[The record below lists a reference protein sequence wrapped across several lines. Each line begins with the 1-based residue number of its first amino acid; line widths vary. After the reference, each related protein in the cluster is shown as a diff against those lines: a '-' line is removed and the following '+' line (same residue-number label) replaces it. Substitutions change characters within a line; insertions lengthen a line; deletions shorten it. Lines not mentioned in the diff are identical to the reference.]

1 MPIVHRSRFI
11 VFHLVDSFSI
21 RVEEER
27 AEKYR

>member
-11 VFHLVDSFSI
+11 VFHLADFFSI
-21 RVEEER
+21 RVEEEC